1 MSGLQ
6 KTIKYLAIAFA
17 IFLTFNI
24 ISGMM
29 YGISLI
35 GDILDDDDDNITE
48 KLNDLEINDDTL
60 LLDIDVSSI
69 NIVIQEGDTFKAE
82 TNNKYIN
89 SKQDKN
95 KLYVEEKKHKWFHND
110 KSELIVYVPSDFIF
124 DGVSIATGAGKVN
137 IEKMSTKQLNL
148 NLGAGKVDINHL
160 EVLENAKIDGGAG
173 EINIH
178 AISIHNLD
186 LDMGFGKLSLS
197 SKLTGNN
204 KIDAGVGKMNLSL
217 KGVLDDYK
225 IFLDKGIGDAKING
239 KTMED
244 SVTYGSGNHK
254 LDIDGG
260 IGSIDI
266 EIKEDVDV
274 R

>member
-17 IFLTFNI
+17 VFLTFNI
-24 ISGMM
+24 ISGIM
-29 YGISLI
+29 YGISFL
-35 GDILDDDDDNITE
+35 GNILNDDNNITE
-48 KLNDLEINDDTL
+48 ELKDLETNDDTL
-60 LLDIDVSSI
+60 LLNISVSSS
-69 NIVIQEGDTFKAE
+69 NIIIKEGDTFKAE
-82 TNNKYIN
+82 TNNKYID

-95 KLYVEEKKHKWFHND
+95 KLYIEEKKHKWFQND
-110 KSELIVYVPSDFIF
+110 KSELIVYVPSDFVF
-124 DGVSIATGAGKVN
+124 DGVSIETGAGKVN
-137 IEKMSTKQLNL
+137 IEKMSTKQLYL
-148 NLGAGKVDINHL
+148 NLGAGKVDINQL
-160 EVLENAKIDGGAG
+160 NVLENAKIDGGAG

-197 SKLTGNN
+197 SKLIGNN
-204 KIDAGVGKMNLSL
+204 KIDSGVGKMNLSL

-225 IFLDKGIGDAKING
+225 ISLDKGIGAAKING

-244 SVTYGSGNHK
+244 STTYGNGNNK